1 MAFYT
6 KCGGEMGESDVVCPK
21 CGYHFHK
28 QTEIY
33 VERKG
38 WEFSEGANFFLI
50 IAAAVML
57 FSCMGSLFFTIA
69 MLVKCAWWHAL
80 LSGPASFFVSLAMMI
95 VFLRVGKIKQF

>member
-1 MAFYT
+1 MAFCT
-6 KCGGEMGESDVVCPK
+6 KCGGAMGETDATCPK
-21 CGYHFHK
+21 CGYDFPE

-38 WEFSEGANFFLI
+38 WEFSETANFVLI

-57 FSCMGSLFFTIA
+57 FSCLGSLLFTIA
-69 MLVKCAWWHAL
+69 MLLKCEWWHAL

-95 VFLRVGKIKQF
+95 VFLRLGKTK